1 VTPSRIVLGTAVA
14 VAVAGGV
21 AGCAPGPAGY
31 AGWANYRQHQA
42 EEHAYFSQRNA
53 EAAQRQ
59 AARGDYSGAQQSQAA
74 ADAEAAQAEQAHQR
88 AARDRWL
95 SQF

>member
-1 VTPSRIVLGTAVA
+1 MAPSRIAGMAIA
-14 VAVAGGV
+14 MAIAGGL

-42 EEHAYFSQRNA
+42 QEHAYFSQRDA

-59 AARGDYSGAQQSQAA
+59 AAMGYYSGAQRSQAA
-74 ADAEAAQAEQAHQR
+74 ANAEAEQAEQAHQH